1 MKPYSYRIINV
12 TNNLSAGGTKIRHV
26 RVSPPIKGHSEVYE
40 IESAGSRLFREIYA
54 HPGDFRCILPKGLEE
69 AGYTLAD

>member
-1 MKPYSYRIINV
+1 MKHYKIIDV
-12 TNNLSAGGTKIRHV
+12 TNNLSSGGTKIRHV
-26 RVSPPIKGHSEVYE
+26 KVCPPISGYDEVYE